1 MKKLLTNSILIVV
14 LNSFTSAAP
23 TNCIHLIKVSNIS
36 RTYISA
42 AYVSPE
48 QNFSELE
55 IHPLDIL
62 SLKFK

>member
-1 MKKLLTNSILIVV
+1 MKKLLTNSILIIV

-42 AYVSPE
+42 AYVS
-48 QNFSELE
+48 QDDDLANIE